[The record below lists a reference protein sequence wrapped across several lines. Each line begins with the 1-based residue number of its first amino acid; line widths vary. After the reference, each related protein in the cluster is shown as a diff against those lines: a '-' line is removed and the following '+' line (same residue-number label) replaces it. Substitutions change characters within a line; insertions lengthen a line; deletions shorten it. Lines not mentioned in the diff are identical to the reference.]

1 MSTSIQEPP
10 KTFADILKHIG
21 PGLIISAAI
30 VGSGELIM
38 TTKTGAETGFKL
50 LWFIILG
57 CMIKV
62 FVQLELGR
70 HTLLT
75 GKTTLDALN
84 DIPGPKPIV
93 SWIVWIWLLMF
104 IATFFQLSGI
114 VGTISGVFQLAGI
127 NLKELFLAALV
138 TGSCALILLIGRY
151 RFIERFSTA
160 MVAVFTLFTVVAVFA
175 LNWTDY
181 AISFA
186 NLAEGFMFKMPDDFT
201 TAFAAFGI
209 IGVGASELIYYPYWC
224 LEKGYAKYL
233 GPPEDSVEWR
243 QRAEGWMKV
252 LKTDAWISMVIYT
265 LATIAFYLL
274 GAAVLNGKGLDVTDS
289 TIVSNLSQ
297 LYSESFG
304 TAGLWVFL
312 VGAFVVLYSTVFIA
326 TASNGR
332 LCADLTRLLGFA
344 KLETED
350 ARSKAVRIACV
361 ALPAVYFLFYWTIPK
376 PVTLVMI
383 GGVAQAVMLPFL
395 ALTAIYH
402 TNRIQHA
409 SLKPQGAEN
418 IFLRVSA
425 FLMIATGV
433 YSAYTKLFH

>member
-1 MSTSIQEPP
+1 
-10 KTFADILKHIG
+10 
-21 PGLIISAAI
+21 
-30 VGSGELIM
+30 
-38 TTKTGAETGFKL
+38 
-50 LWFIILG
+50 
-57 CMIKV
+57 
-62 FVQLELGR
+62 
-70 HTLLT
+70 
-75 GKTTLDALN
+75 
-84 DIPGPKPIV
+84 
-93 SWIVWIWLLMF
+93 
-104 IATFFQLSGI
+104 
-114 VGTISGVFQLAGI
+114 
-127 NLKELFLAALV
+127 
-138 TGSCALILLIGRY
+138 
-151 RFIERFSTA
+151 
-160 MVAVFTLFTVVAVFA
+160 
-175 LNWTDY
+175 
-181 AISFA
+181 
-186 NLAEGFMFKMPDDFT
+186 
-201 TAFAAFGI
+201 
-209 IGVGASELIYYPYWC
+209 
-224 LEKGYAKYL
+224 
-233 GPPEDSVEWR
+233 
-243 QRAEGWMKV
+243 MKV